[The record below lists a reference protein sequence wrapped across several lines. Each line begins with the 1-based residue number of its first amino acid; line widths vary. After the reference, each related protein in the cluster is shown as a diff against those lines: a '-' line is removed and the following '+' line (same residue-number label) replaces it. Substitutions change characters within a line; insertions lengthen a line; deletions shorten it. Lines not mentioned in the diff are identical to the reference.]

1 MEKDRKCKYCN
12 KEFSNIN
19 GRIFSNHVKWCIDN
33 PNSPRQHICDKCGV
47 KISSNSISIH
57 NCEDKKTKCVECNK
71 LFYRNCDEKFCS
83 RYCAAV
89 SNNRKRKN
97 EGYISPLKGMKCDLI
112 EKKCTNC
119 GNSFSIACN
128 QHKIVKCDE
137 CRGILITSKKRYVLL
152 PTNCVICGK
161 ETTYRSGQKV
171 KKTCSREC
179 YSKLMSNNAKQNI
192 NCGGETNYK
201 RYVYNGISMD
211 STWEV
216 EVAKLMDSLNIKW
229 DRSKKLCLWW
239 YDDKNNKRRYHPDF
253 YLPNFDVFLDTKNKY
268 LMEQDKYKIQ
278 KVLENN
284 KVNLIVGSLEVVK
297 NYILKLVNPT

>member
-1 MEKDRKCKYCN
+1 MLKNRKCQYCD
-12 KEFSNIN
+12 KEFENIE
-19 GRIFSNHVKWCIDN
+19 GRVFSNHVKWCKNN
-33 PNSPRQHICDKCGV
+33 PNSSYNKTKCLECGELIPGISISLHKCKQKKICLFCNKEFVDLYGESKFCSQSCSAGFNNKERMKNGKSSKGFKYKIIERNCKCGSKFSIAENQHSIIECDKCRRIEYIG
-47 KISSNSISIH
+47 
-57 NCEDKKTKCVECNK
+57 
-71 LFYRNCDEKFCS
+71 
-83 RYCAAV
+83 
-89 SNNRKRKN
+89 KRKFIIMN
-97 EGYISPLKGMKCDLI
+97 
-112 EKKCTNC
+112 T
-119 GNSFSIACN
+119 
-128 QHKIVKCDE
+128 
-137 CRGILITSKKRYVLL
+137 T
-152 PTNCVICGK
+152 CVICGK
-161 ETTYRSGQKV
+161 DLTYGKGQKV

-216 EVAKLMDSLNIKW
+216 EVAKLIDSLNIKW